1 MSKYRMARR
10 SFFRGLGA
18 GAAGVAGLK
27 TLLRTME
34 ASAAG
39 TPPPPR
45 FLMTHWPVGTQK
57 YWFCPVTVGSDPNPA
72 LPALPTI
79 APNGT
84 NWDFSRILKP
94 FGDAGLKSDMI
105 VLYNLNSGS
114 VGSFG
119 GGHEA
124 GTPQSSTGARTPGTR
139 SNGGETDD
147 AVSGGPSWDQIFLKT
162 VAQLQTP
169 GVGYVNAICDAR
181 VDSQETSTQCLSYD
195 YKTQSTPA
203 AQGGNGGSVT
213 ENIPLLPILSPLSLF
228 TKLFM
233 NVSGG
238 GGGGAD
244 TARLLKA
251 RKSVLDCARG
261 QLGAAE
267 DDRAGQRGPQ
277 DRHPRRRDPEDRRGA
292 DDADQQRRH
301 HAPVVHA
308 AGDARRRAGGQEFEG
323 QRRLPERRQR
333 RDDGHRRRQ
342 RHPRAD
348 RQGSHGDPQ
357 GRVRLRPDPRRHLPV
372 VAGNEPRVVQG
383 AVPEQ
388 PEQHLHA
395 PPEQPPDQQLELVAA
410 EPVRRVGAADGDPP
424 VLGERSDLVQ
434 HEDGRHP
441 QGLEGHD
448 GHLRRQPAGQHDHPV
463 HHRGRREQ
471 PLQEQ
476 LARDDLRGQRA
487 GDEGRPVPAVHAVEA
502 AQRSVDL
509 DRAGLLQDDD
519 AARQSAGDQRR
530 RHREHLRPQRR
541 QAHLRACGR
550 RPSAR
555 RATG

>member
-162 VAQLQTP
+162 VARLQTP

-203 AQGGNGGSVT
+203 AQGGSGGSVT

-261 QLGAAE
+261 QLGRLKTIAPGSEAPKIDIHADAIRKIEEVLTMQINSGVITPPSCTPPAMPDAALVGKNSKVNGDYRNVGSGPTTATV
-267 DDRAGQRGPQ
+267 DDSGIHEQIGKAHMGILK
-277 DRHPRRRDPEDRRGA
+277 
-292 DDADQQRRH
+292 
-301 HAPVVHA
+301 A
-308 AGDARRRAGGQEFEG
+308 AFVCDLIRVGTFQWSPGTNHVSFKGLYPGNPTTSTCTTPAATRSTTRTGRCRTRPARRRS
-323 QRRLPERRQR
+323 
-333 RDDGHRRRQ
+333 RRRSCSSW
-342 RHPRAD
+342 RTFRPGTTRRWPTSSRTGRPRRTSTAATCWPTRSSRTSPRSPRATT
-348 RQGSHGDPQ
+348 
-357 GRVRLRPDPRRHLPV
+357 PR
-372 VAGNEPRVVQG
+372 AACPRSSS
-383 AVPEQ
+383 A
-388 PEQHLHA
+388 
-395 PPEQPPDQQLELVAA
+395 
-410 EPVRRVGAADGDPP
+410 
-424 VLGERSDLVQ
+424 
-434 HEDGRHP
+434 
-441 QGLEGHD
+441 
-448 GHLRRQPAGQHDHPV
+448 
-463 HHRGRREQ
+463 
-471 PLQEQ
+471 
-476 LARDDLRGQRA
+476 
-487 GDEGRPVPAVHAVEA
+487 
-502 AQRSVDL
+502 
-509 DRAGLLQDDD
+509 
-519 AARQSAGDQRR
+519 AARWG
-530 RHREHLRPQRR
+530 
-541 QAHLRACGR
+541 
-550 RPSAR
+550 
-555 RATG
+555 